1 MSNDNVPTMVDEIT
15 FLNITL
21 LTVKKIQPIQLCG
34 TLQLKKKGIYQKEI
48 TMCIKTI
55 RKNYLS
61 IVCNSKKLENYMSN
75 NRGERRFL
83 NLHVKNTHTQNG
95 KKYK

>member
-34 TLQLKKKGIYQKEI
+34 TLQLKKKGDLSEGNNNVHKDNKEE
-48 TMCIKTI
+48 
-55 RKNYLS
+55 LS
-61 IVCNSKKLENYMSN
+61 
-75 NRGERRFL
+75 
-83 NLHVKNTHTQNG
+83 
-95 KKYK
+95 